1 MNICITN
8 WSTPWSIYFGGGHA
22 VACNLAKQWSKMGH
36 NVVMVYPTD
45 RKGEYPDDLEY
56 RIVEAVDTARYAW
69 GERSLNIFPMWKTVR
84 KLVSQTPID
93 IVVGNLDELA
103 LLYFV
108 TKKNRQPILTMIA
121 HHPYEVRWDLP
132 APVRLLI
139 ERRLYLLWYAYKH
152 ATKIFSVSNF
162 TKNWLITN
170 LMIPAEKIEVV
181 YDGIASKFFDIPRI
195 NTGAEITITTW
206 GRFDSSKGADILLN
220 ALPTVLENLPA
231 TRRIHVN
238 IAGQEPKHHFWH
250 PSYSEEC
257 GRLVEDLGIGD
268 KVSFLGWIS
277 DAQLRG
283 LLSRTS
289 LCVFPTR
296 GEGFGLMIGEAMAAG
311 IPTISTDVGPVP
323 EIITDGETGLLAPP
337 ENPEALAEKI
347 LYAINNP
354 SEMEAIAQAGRKR
367 IKKNFTWE
375 KIAERYCL
383 AFESLLNSG

>member
-1 MNICITN
+1 
-8 WSTPWSIYFGGGHA
+8 
-22 VACNLAKQWSKMGH
+22 
-36 NVVMVYPTD
+36 
-45 RKGEYPDDLEY
+45 
-56 RIVEAVDTARYAW
+56 
-69 GERSLNIFPMWKTVR
+69 
-84 KLVSQTPID
+84 
-93 IVVGNLDELA
+93 
-103 LLYFV
+103 
-108 TKKNRQPILTMIA
+108 
-121 HHPYEVRWDLP
+121 
-132 APVRLLI
+132 
-139 ERRLYLLWYAYKH
+139 
-152 ATKIFSVSNF
+152 
-162 TKNWLITN
+162 
-170 LMIPAEKIEVV
+170 MIPAEKIEVV
-181 YDGIASKFFDIPRI
+181 YDGIASEFFDIPRM

-323 EIITDGETGLLAPP
+323 EIITNGETGLLAPP

-347 LYAINNP
+347 LYAINHP
-354 SEMEAIAQAGRKR
+354 AEMGAIAQAGRKR
-367 IKKNFTWE
+367 IKENFTWE
-375 KIAERYCL
+375 KVAGRYCI